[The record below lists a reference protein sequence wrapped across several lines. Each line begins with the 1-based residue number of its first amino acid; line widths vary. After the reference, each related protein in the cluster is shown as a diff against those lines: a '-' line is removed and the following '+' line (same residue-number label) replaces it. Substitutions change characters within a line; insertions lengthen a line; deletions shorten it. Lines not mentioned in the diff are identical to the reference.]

1 MAPPTAEELASGE
14 SFDELTFTGLAL
26 AEADLGGKSFSSC
39 TFRNL
44 KLSQSRWREARLEDC
59 VFESCDLTRLVPAGL
74 ALRGVRF
81 ERCKM
86 MGIDWSDLGAY
97 PDLAFSD
104 CNLDYGSFV
113 SLKARKTPFLR
124 CSLVEATFVD
134 CDLGEARFS
143 ECAFTGARFERCD
156 VRKAVFAGSH
166 GLLLDPA
173 TNQIKGATI
182 PADAARLLA
191 LSFGFK
197 MTDG

>member
-1 MAPPTAEELASGE
+1 MTSPTAEELESGE
-14 SFDELTFTGLAL
+14 SFDEATFSALAL

-44 KLSQSRWREARLEDC
+44 KLSQSRWRDTRLEDC
-59 VFESCDLTRLVPAGL
+59 LFESCDLTRLVPAGL

-97 PDLAFSD
+97 PDLACSD
-104 CNLDYGSFV
+104 CNLDYASFV
-113 SLKARKTPFLR
+113 SLKARKTAFLR

-134 CDLGEARFS
+134 CDLAEARFS
-143 ECAFTGARFERCD
+143 ECNFDGARFERCD
-156 VRKAVFAGSH
+156 VRKAAFGGSH

-173 TNQIKGATI
+173 ANQVKGATI
-182 PADAARLLA
+182 PPEAARLLA

-197 MTDG
+197 LTDG